1 MHVDERCKSH
11 NQEAGDPRKGCF
23 LTRRWQRIQNLRRRE
38 SISLNTLVTFFCKR
52 YLGARTIYTVRETE
66 RTSIINEPAVVLSTG
81 VYVDALGTLVAAN
94 RI

>member
-1 MHVDERCKSH
+1 
-11 NQEAGDPRKGCF
+11 
-23 LTRRWQRIQNLRRRE
+23 
-38 SISLNTLVTFFCKR
+38 LVTFFCKR